1 MKWYVTAVAAVFSF
15 SLMSQSMTLD
25 ANKSKMVIKG
35 TSTIHDWES
44 KVETINSTGAAT
56 KGETLTITSINLTVP
71 VKSIKSGKSGMDKKT
86 YEALKVKENPN
97 ITFTVS
103 SPVSVKN
110 GKASFKGKLNIAG
123 HEKEV
128 IIPTTVTENV
138 STVNVKGSI
147 SLKMSSFNMEPV
159 TAMLGTIKA
168 GDEIIVEFNL
178 AYQLK

>member
-1 MKWYVTAVAAVFSF
+1 MKWFVTAVATVFSF

-25 ANKSKMVIKG
+25 VNKSKMVVKG

-44 KVETINSTGAAT
+44 KVETIKSNGTAT
-56 KGETLTITSINLTVP
+56 QSETLIINSLHLTVP

-86 YEALKVKENPN
+86 FEALKEKKNPN

-103 SPVSVKN
+103 SPVTVNN
-110 GKASFKGKLNIAG
+110 GKASFKGKLKIAG

-128 IIPTTVTENV
+128 TIPTTVSKNGNSVT
-138 STVNVKGSI
+138 VKGSYT
-147 SLKMSSFNMEPV
+147 LKMSSFNMEPV
-159 TAMLGTIKA
+159 TAMLGTVKA
-168 GDEIIVEFNL
+168 GDEITVEFNL